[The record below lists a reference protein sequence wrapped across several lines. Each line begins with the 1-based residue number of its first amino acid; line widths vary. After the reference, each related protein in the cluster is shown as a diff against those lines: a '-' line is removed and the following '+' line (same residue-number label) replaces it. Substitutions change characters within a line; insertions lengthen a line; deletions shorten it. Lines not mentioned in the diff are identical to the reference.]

1 MSIGAIVKAVP
12 RPAAAY
18 SVPISARRAT
28 GICIETVSNQRAGTC
43 NYGRILGCIKRF
55 GEFITPKTE
64 TVGTSALRSGDL
76 PPLAFGKSRS

>member
-1 MSIGAIVKAVP
+1 VSIGAIVKAVP

-43 NYGRILGCIKRF
+43 NYGRILGCDAIIKRL
-55 GEFITPKTE
+55 GKFITPKTE
-64 TVGTSALRSGDL
+64 TVGT
-76 PPLAFGKSRS
+76 